1 MADSEGRFPPIPP
14 CQSYVKYI
22 QEEKRWGRQWTHR
35 KEWSITAQSGVE
47 VSGTVSD
54 CDVGRMSS
62 LLLWCS
68 HCAPTVLWNVG
79 STDTKLSWGISGEQ
93 AGLQPRGEAPH
104 LTTRSVPL
112 LLTVCTGIHVTFT
125 FHKHRHKHTKSKT
138 KTEGKAK
145 RHSNKEI
152 YSYTTTD
159 TSLNETQCLTTIRY
173 RQQTTTSDVFFPA
186 TMETELLQSIS
197 LKSGAE
203 DDNHAQNMLRVTLL
217 WKAQLVLFVL
227 MKITCPGKRHHLT
240 GAQELLCDNNPLE
253 SQLPNDRP
261 NVF

>member
-1 MADSEGRFPPIPP
+1 MNTQEGVI
-14 CQSYVKYI
+14 Y
-22 QEEKRWGRQWTHR
+22 H
-35 KEWSITAQSGVE
+35 
-47 VSGTVSD
+47 GTVW
-54 CDVGRMSS
+54 GWGFWHRQR
-62 LLLWCS
+62 LWCGQNVITS
-68 HCAPTVLWNVG
+68 SVVLTLCTYCSLECGIHRHKAV
-79 STDTKLSWGISGEQ
+79 KSWGISGEQ

-104 LTTRSVPL
+104 LTTRSVLL

-152 YSYTTTD
+152 YSNTTTD

-173 RQQTTTSDVFFPA
+173 RQQTTTCDVFFPA

-197 LKSGAE
+197 LKSGTE